1 MSASFSPTEL
11 HLMTVAQLGDVLDKR
26 EASSREVTEAFAEQA
41 RRLDERVEAF
51 VTPTFETAL
60 EQADAADAR
69 LKNGET
75 GSLLGVPIALK
86 DNLCTKGLRTT
97 CSSKILDNFRPPYD
111 STVVGR
117 LRAAGTP
124 FVGKMNMDEFAMGSS
139 CEHSAWHP
147 TRNPWDLERIP
158 GGSSGGS
165 AAAVAARMAAAS
177 LGSDTGGSI
186 RQPAA
191 LCGVVGIK
199 PTYGRVSRYGL
210 IAFASSLDQIGPFT
224 TDVRDGAILLNA
236 ICGHD
241 PLDSTS
247 AKLEVPDFTAALGRD
262 VKGLKVGLPKEYFI
276 DGMDPEVEAAV
287 REAGRVLE
295 SLGAELV
302 EISLPHS
309 EYAVATYYL
318 CATAEASSNLA
329 RYDGA
334 QYGHRCENATDI
346 IDMFTRSR
354 TEGFGPEVKR
364 RIMLGTYALSSG
376 FYDAYYNKSLKVR
389 TLMSEDFRKAFER
402 VDVVI
407 SPTSPTSAFKLGDR
421 IDDPLQM
428 YLCDVFTIPANLVG
442 LPGMSVPC
450 GFSRDGGLPF
460 GLQIVAPNF
469 DEEKMLQVAYA
480 FEQAT
485 EHHRRRAPLVSASN
499 GGHA

>member
-1 MSASFSPTEL
+1 MSTSPTDL
-11 HLMTVAQLGDVLDKR
+11 HLMTVAQLGEALGKR
-26 EASSREVTEAFAEQA
+26 ETSSREVTEAFIAQS
-41 RRLDERVEAF
+41 RRVEEKIQAF
-51 VTPTFETAL
+51 VTPTYEEAL
-60 EQADAADAR
+60 EMADAADAR
-69 LKNGET
+69 LKQGET
-75 GSLLGVPIALK
+75 GPLLGVPLGLK
-86 DNLCTKGLRTT
+86 DNLCTRGVRTT
-97 CSSKILDNFRPPYD
+97 CASKILDNFKPPYD

-117 LRAAGTP
+117 LRKAGAP
-124 FVGKMNMDEFAMGSS
+124 FLGKTNMDEFAMGSS

-147 TRNPWDLERIP
+147 TFNPWDLERIP

-165 AAAVAARMAAAS
+165 AASVAARSVAAS

-224 TDVRDGAILLNA
+224 ADVRDGAILLNA

-241 PLDSTS
+241 PMDSTS
-247 AKLEVPDFTAALGRD
+247 ASQDVPDFTATLGKD
-262 VKGLKVGLPKEYFI
+262 IKGLKVGLPKEYFI
-276 DGMDPEVEAAV
+276 DGMDPEVESAV

-334 QYGHRCENATDI
+334 HYGHRCKDATDI

-354 TEGFGPEVKR
+354 TEGFGAEVKR

-389 TLMSEDFRKAFER
+389 TLMSQDFQKAFQE

-407 SPTSPTSAFKLGDR
+407 SPTSPTPAFKLGDR
-421 IDDPLQM
+421 TDDPLQM

-442 LPGMSVPC
+442 LPGLSLPC
-450 GFSRDGGLPF
+450 GFSKEGGLPF
-460 GLQIVAPNF
+460 GLQIVAPTF
-469 DEEKMLQVAYA
+469 EEERMLQVAYA

-485 EHHRRRAPLVSASN
+485 EHHKRRAPIVSN
-499 GGHA
+499 RGGS

>member
-1 MSASFSPTEL
+1 MFDSKPPTQL
-11 HLMTVAQLGDVLDKR
+11 YQMTVAQLGAALGKGEV
-26 EASSREVTEAFAEQA
+26 SSREVTESFVAQC
-41 RRLDERVEAF
+41 RRLEDRIQAF
-51 VTPTFETAL
+51 ITATYEDAL
-60 EQADAADAR
+60 RQADAADAR
-69 LKNGET
+69 LKAGEK
-75 GSLLGVPIALK
+75 GSLLGVPLGLK

-97 CSSKILDNFRPPYD
+97 CASKILDNFRPPYD
-111 STVVGR
+111 GTVVSR
-117 LRAAGTP
+117 LREAGAP
-124 FVGKMNMDEFAMGSS
+124 FMGKTNMDEFAMGSS

-147 TRNPWDLERIP
+147 TYNPWDLERIP

-165 AAAVAARMAAAS
+165 AAAVAARMVAAS

-224 TDVRDGAILLNA
+224 QDVRDGAILLNA

-241 PLDSTS
+241 PMDSTS
-247 AKLEVPDFTAALGRD
+247 AKREIPDFTAGLGKD
-262 VKGLKVGLPKEYFI
+262 IKGLRVGLPKEYFI
-276 DGMDPEVEAAV
+276 DGMDPEVEASV
-287 REAGRVLE
+287 REAARVLS
-295 SLGAELV
+295 SLGAEMV

-309 EYAVATYYL
+309 EYAVATYYI

-334 QYGHRCENATDI
+334 HYGHRCENATDI

-354 TEGFGPEVKR
+354 TEGFGAEVKR

-389 TLMSEDFRKAFER
+389 TLMKQDFDRAFEQ
-402 VDVVI
+402 VDVI
-407 SPTSPTSAFKLGDR
+407 LSPTSPVPAFKLGER
-421 IDDPLQM
+421 TDDPLQM

-442 LPGMSVPC
+442 LPGLSMPC
-450 GFSRDGGLPF
+450 GYSHAGSLPF
-460 GLQIVAPNF
+460 GLQIVAPIF
-469 DEEKMLQVAYA
+469 EEERLLQVAYA
-480 FEQAT
+480 YEQAT
-485 EHHRRRAPLVSASN
+485 EHHKRVPPIATE
-499 GGHA
+499 GGAA